1 MARKNLSR
9 EEMVLA
15 YDLGGTKVA
24 VGVVNRHGDII
35 EELREPIRLHE
46 GKAAVLRQL
55 SDCGKQLLK
64 KFPAIKRAGVASA
77 GPLHPERGTLLDPT
91 NFGKGAKR
99 WGEVP
104 LAQILS
110 KSLGIPV
117 ALENDAAAAM
127 LAEHW
132 VGAAKGSK
140 NAMILTLGTGL
151 GTGVIANGKLVRA
164 GRGLHTEAGHVIL
177 RAGDTAAKCGCGNL
191 GCAEAYLSGN
201 GFARWVHATSQLKG
215 QVQKKRDARE
225 IAELARKG
233 NRPAKAAFHEMANLM
248 AVAIH
253 NYVVVFCPEVI
264 VLTGSF
270 AAASDLFLPQVRK
283 ETARLLKRRREGI
296 DLLPEIRLSSLDNHA
311 GLLGG
316 AWIAFHSKES

>member
-1 MARKNLSR
+1 MARKSLSHR
-9 EEMVLA
+9 EKVLA

-24 VGVVNRHGDII
+24 AGIVDSHGDIL
-35 EELREPIRLHE
+35 EEIREPIRLAD
-46 GKAAVLRQL
+46 GKSAVLRQL
-55 SDCGKQLLK
+55 SDCGKRLLIK
-64 KFPAIKRAGVASA
+64 HPEVKRAGIASA

-91 NFGKGAKR
+91 NFGRGDKR

-104 LAQILS
+104 LAQILE
-110 KSLGIPV
+110 KALKRPV
-117 ALENDAAAAM
+117 GLENDAAAAM
-127 LAEHW
+127 MAEHW
-132 VGAAKGSK
+132 VGAARGVK

-164 GRGLHTEAGHVIL
+164 GRGLHTEAGHIIL
-177 RAGDTAAKCGCGNL
+177 RAGDRKARCGCGNL

-201 GFARWVHATSQLKG
+201 GFARWVRAEGWMNDINTGKL
-215 QVQKKRDARE
+215 DARS
-225 IAELARKG
+225 IAEHARKG
-233 NRPAKAAFHEMANLM
+233 HRGARQAFKSMADLM

-253 NYVVVFCPEVI
+253 NYSVVFCPEVI

-270 AAASDLFLPQVRK
+270 AAASDLFLPRVQR

-296 DLLPEIRLSSLDNHA
+296 DLLPDIRISSLDNHA

-316 AWIAFHSKES
+316 AWVAFHG

>member
-1 MARKNLSR
+1 MGSKNLSQTKK
-9 EEMVLA
+9 VLA

-24 VGVVNRHGDII
+24 VGVVSAKGDII
-35 EELREPIRLHE
+35 EERREPIRLKA
-46 GKAAVLRQL
+46 GKTAVIRQL
-55 SDCGKQLLK
+55 SDYGREYLK
-64 KFPAIKRAGVASA
+64 KYPEIRLAGVASA
-77 GPLHPERGTLLDPT
+77 GPLHPERGSLLDPT

-104 LAQILS
+104 LAHLME
-110 KSLGIPV
+110 KKLGIPV

-132 VGAAKGSK
+132 IGAARTSR

-151 GTGVIANGKLVRA
+151 GTGIIANGKLVRA
-164 GRGLHTEAGHVIL
+164 GRGLHTEAGHIIL
-177 RAGDTAAKCGCGNL
+177 KANDPTAKCGCGNL

-201 GFARWVHATSQLKG
+201 GFARWVKENRWIKSGTSPLE
-215 QVQKKRDARE
+215 ARE
-225 IAELARKG
+225 IADLARRG
-233 NRPAKAAFHEMANLM
+233 HVGARHAFHEMAELL

-270 AAASDLFLPQVRK
+270 AAASDVFLPHAKKR
-283 ETARLLKRRREGI
+283 TAQLLKRRREGI
-296 DLLPEIRLSSLDNHA
+296 DLLPEIRLSALDNRA

-316 AWIAFHSKES
+316 AWIALHSGGRL